1 MPKPAVVHSLLPHSM
16 RRVYV
21 LVAVAALLAAVHL
34 PTPSRGSVEWVLQQ
48 VQVLHR
54 HGSRSAVPT
63 YNTTAICG
71 STPCG
76 FLNPEG
82 EMMMRNMGSFLR
94 TRYNT
99 DETVVDEPFL
109 LSSDYDLSVVE
120 SRSTDMER
128 TLQSAHML
136 LAGMFPNESRL
147 LPAIHTVP
155 MSQDMMLYTFSQPW
169 VALYT
174 TYAGAAQS
182 ARMNPTIDRY
192 FPDWTELRDLGAAV
206 WSEGYCSNYTTRLG
220 CAIMVYDISS
230 AKLAV
235 GELPVGVAARYDDLR
250 EIIAEWYRGMWHYDP
265 SNSFSVQQG
274 GRGQL
279 FLKQVVEN
287 MDDFVAGRNTY
298 KVMHY
303 SGHDISLGAVW
314 GTLGDKGVHAM
325 QPPYAQAFVLELVK
339 NARSGEY
346 GVRVLRG
353 WPGQTPDTG
362 FTFSWDPTWQLQ
374 CQRSNGMNYAATDN
388 LCPLED
394 FRRYVSWT
402 VGTDPRGM
410 CLLDEETSAVL
421 GCPAI
426 EEEQTV
432 SVALPESCLLYRSAC
447 PAYACAPGYVLS
459 APGSQCKCTSASC
472 LDVGGHGSGNLVNL
486 TVKMSG
492 VSAGAVAGIS
502 IGMFCVGAAFSVAAS
517 LIVLAL
523 MNRGGGFVH
532 RLGPHD
538 KSLAHVEP
546 LRQDL

>member
-1 MPKPAVVHSLLPHSM
+1 MPAVVRSLLPHSM
-16 RRVYV
+16 RQMCV
-21 LVAVAALLAAVHL
+21 LVTVTALLAVAHL

-63 YNTTAICG
+63 HNTTAICG

-82 EMMMRNMGSFLR
+82 EMMMRNVGSFLR

-99 DETVVDEPFL
+99 DATVVDEPFL
-109 LSSDYDLSVVE
+109 PSSDYDLTLVE
-120 SRSTDMER
+120 SHSTDVQR
-128 TLQSAHML
+128 TLQSAHMF

-147 LPAIHTVP
+147 IPAIHTVP
-155 MSQDMMLYTFSQPW
+155 ISQDTILYTFSQPW
-169 VALYT
+169 VALYI

-206 WSEGYCSNYTTRLG
+206 WSEGYCSNFTTRLG
-220 CAIMVYDISS
+220 CVLMVYDIAT

-235 GELPVGVAARYDDLR
+235 GELPAAVAARYDDLH
-250 EIIAEWYRGMWHYDP
+250 EIIAESYRGLWYYDP

-274 GRGQL
+274 GRGQP
-279 FLKQVVEN
+279 FLKQVVRN
-287 MDDFVAGRNTY
+287 IDDFVAGRNTY

-325 QPPYAQAFVLELVK
+325 QPPYAQTLVLELVK
-339 NARSGEY
+339 SASSGEH

-353 WPGQTPDTG
+353 WPGQTPETG
-362 FTFSWDPTWQLQ
+362 FTFSWDTTWQLQ
-374 CQRSNGMNYAATDN
+374 CQRSNGTNYAATDN

-394 FRRYVSWT
+394 FRRYVAWT

-410 CLLDEETSAVL
+410 CLLDEETSAL
-421 GCPAI
+421 LDCPTA

-472 LDVGGHGSGNLVNL
+472 LDLGSHGSNNLVNL

-492 VSAGAVAGIS
+492 VSGGAVAGIS
-502 IGMFCVGAAFSVAAS
+502 IATFCVGALFAVAVS

-523 MNRGGGFVH
+523 MSRSGGSAH
-532 RLGPHD
+532 RFGLRD
-538 KSLAHVEP
+538 KSVVHDEP
-546 LRQDL
+546 LRPEL